1 MLESPFST
9 VNQVLNETSNGYDDL
24 RIIAKDRGG
33 KFRVLL
39 QAAADELETSQR
51 TLVQTYAQLV
61 ETQQKLVAVNDQ
73 LLALRAKAYQGIPMT
88 TGVLR

>member
-9 VNQVLNETSNGYDDL
+9 VNNVLNEQSNGYDDL

-33 KFRVLL
+33 KDRELIE
-39 QAAADELETSQR
+39 AAADELETSQR

-61 ETQQKLVAVNDQ
+61 ETQQRLIAVNDQ
-73 LLALRAKAYQGIPMT
+73 LLTLRAKAYQGIPMNI
-88 TGVLR
+88 GVVR

>member
-1 MLESPFST
+1 MLESPFSI

-33 KFRVLL
+33 KDRALIE
-39 QAAADELETSQR
+39 AAADELETSQR

>member
-9 VNQVLNETSNGYDDL
+9 VNNVLNEQSNGYDDL

-33 KFRVLL
+33 KDRELIE
-39 QAAADELETSQR
+39 AAADELETSQR

-61 ETQQKLVAVNDQ
+61 ETQQRLIAVNDQ
-73 LLALRAKAYQGIPMT
+73 LLALRAKAYQGIPMNI
-88 TGVLR
+88 GVVR

>member
-33 KFRVLL
+33 KDRQLIE
-39 QAAADELETSQR
+39 AAADELETSQR
-51 TLVQTYAQLV
+51 TLMQTYAQLV
-61 ETQQKLVAVNDQ
+61 ETLQKLVAVNDQ

-88 TGVLR
+88 TGVAR